1 MVEDILPHAQRVGAM
16 GRGLAELVQRADPG
30 KIGGLA
36 AN

>member
-16 GRGLAELVQRADPG
+16 GGDVAELVQRADPG
-30 KIGGLA
+30 KIGGPA